1 MTVLYQYTQFPD
13 WYIVGLIISIVAA
26 AVSLCVATDVKKLS
40 SKVISLSLAVVLA
53 TSAIAMAIFVKQDT
67 YIYATFEDIGC
78 YEDFSN
84 HYTFFQQKG
93 DLYILKLT
101 EE

>member
-13 WYIVGLIISIVAA
+13 WYIIGLIISVVVAA
-26 AVSLCVATDVKKLS
+26 ISLCVAIDVKKLS
-40 SKVISLSLAVVLA
+40 SKVISLSLAVVFA
-53 TSAIAMAIFVKQDT
+53 AAAVAMALVVKQDT

-78 YEDFSN
+78 YEDFSD

-93 DLYILKLT
+93 ELYILKLT